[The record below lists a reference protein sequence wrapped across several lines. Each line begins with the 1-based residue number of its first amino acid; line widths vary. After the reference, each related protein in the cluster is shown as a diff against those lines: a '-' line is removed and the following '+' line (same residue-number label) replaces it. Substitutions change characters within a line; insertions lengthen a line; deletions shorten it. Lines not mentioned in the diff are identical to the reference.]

1 MKSIVS
7 LRSFIV
13 GLCLAIVASTATRVS
28 AHATDEPQVCSAD
41 EPRDMSSDLL
51 WRWRAHQSL
60 SCLISK
66 LEEVQKR
73 PSTAGRGQVTLT
85 REEVEELLNLA
96 WSGRDS
102 AQRIAR

>member
-1 MKSIVS
+1 MKAIAMALTVVGICAA
-7 LRSFIV
+7 LLVDPIRS
-13 GLCLAIVASTATRVS
+13 VS
-28 AHATDEPQVCSAD
+28 AHANEAPEVCSSE
-41 EPRDMSSDLL
+41 EPRDMTNDLL

-66 LEEVQKR
+66 LEEARNR
-73 PSTAGRGQVTLT
+73 PFAAGRGQVTLT
-85 REEVEELLNLA
+85 REEVDELLHLA

>member
-1 MKSIVS
+1 MKGSV
-7 LRSFIV
+7 RFRFFIV
-13 GLCLAIVASTATRVS
+13 GLCLAILGGMAVKVS
-28 AHATDEPQVCSAD
+28 AHANDPLEVCSSE
-41 EPRDMSSDLL
+41 EPRDMSKDLL

-73 PSTAGRGQVTLT
+73 PAAAGRGQVTLT